1 MFEII
6 SRSSLS
12 LTAGLLLFRLI
23 LREQSLQ
30 AQTQIQSCHGEPNV
44 KAQAHPL
51 PNISSRC
58 STPCHLKPLVTT
70 SSLWLNH
77 TKITLNPGPRPTPS
91 IPTPSSESFL
101 GFLHI
106 ATTCEAQRATDGH
119 FDGWRRSR
127 RLPRPPRRRLG
138 CHLVLASRWMLDI
151 SWHVANDGIYLAF
164 RGANGQKL
172 CRRLKLTS
180 RMWPNPQQRRGTHPS
195 PAVLKASNENCKQ
208 QSGPHDSLRVTPGED
223 WVVLLQLPTAVW
235 LTNCLWQVC
244 FVPRLLGY
252 SVVLTVDLACTPSM
266 ISLCLV
272 SAVPWKSIKTASET
286 DF

>member
-1 MFEII
+1 MNKLPRSKMTLYVILEIQNDWHNFLSHARQWAVDNLWCGNQPIFESGFHTYYEWYWAADVIFWKLVSAFRIIPHLQHANTTSIKTTSRLGQSANINLFENDSSPKMFEII

-70 SSLWLNH
+70 SSLRLNH

-106 ATTCEAQRATDGH
+106 ATACEAQRATDGH

-127 RLPRPPRRRLG
+127 RLPRPLPRRRLG
-138 CHLVLASRWMLDI
+138 CHLVLAVEPLNARHILTCGNWWDI
-151 SWHVANDGIYLAF
+151 SCI
-164 RGANGQKL
+164 
-172 CRRLKLTS
+172 
-180 RMWPNPQQRRGTHPS
+180 
-195 PAVLKASNENCKQ
+195 
-208 QSGPHDSLRVTPGED
+208 
-223 WVVLLQLPTAVW
+223 
-235 LTNCLWQVC
+235 
-244 FVPRLLGY
+244 
-252 SVVLTVDLACTPSM
+252 
-266 ISLCLV
+266 
-272 SAVPWKSIKTASET
+272 
-286 DF
+286 